1 MLTDSYVD
9 PDPEGVFFSAQTD
22 QAEGAAEV
30 GTALP
35 RTVAVADVIP
45 GATVTLISH

>member
-9 PDPEGVFFSAQTD
+9 PDPEGVFFSAQT
-22 QAEGAAEV
+22 EGAAEV

-35 RTVAVADVIP
+35 RTAAAADVIP